1 VRVQAEFCLLGA
13 IPGMRSVHNV
23 ERNVR
28 VSGQEPLA
36 PDVLELLKRHA
47 WEKIFTAKTGGVR
60 KCQAPGKDTFSA
72 RFSSELKTAVE
83 TRRRSS
89 DS

>member
-1 VRVQAEFCLLGA
+1 
-13 IPGMRSVHNV
+13 MRGVHNV

-47 WEKIFTAKTGGVR
+47 WEKIFTAKTGALESVKR
-60 KCQAPGKDTFSA
+60 QERILFPRDSA
-72 RFSSELKTAVE
+72 AN
-83 TRRRSS
+83 
-89 DS
+89 